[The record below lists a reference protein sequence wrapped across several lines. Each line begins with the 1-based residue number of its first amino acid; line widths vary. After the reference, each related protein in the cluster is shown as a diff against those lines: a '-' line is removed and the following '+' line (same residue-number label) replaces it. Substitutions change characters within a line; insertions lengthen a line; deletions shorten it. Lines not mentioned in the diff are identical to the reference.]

1 LRSKRDNRTQHHR
14 ASRDEPK
21 NTIYD
26 NTASISPSGLT
37 TTTPSQSYPPPQ
49 FHHQLEAYPLA
60 SPTSQPPTLVLPA
73 GYPRSFD
80 LRLMGL
86 F

>member
-1 LRSKRDNRTQHHR
+1 MRSKRDDRTQHHC
-14 ASRDEPK
+14 ASRDEQR
-21 NTIYD
+21 NTTYD

-37 TTTPSQSYPPPQ
+37 TTMPSQSYPPPQ
-49 FHHQLEAYPLA
+49 SHHQRQAYPPA